1 MNWVGNKFDKDNPN
15 RFDRKWI
22 CQQIRKDLKEVFGKD
37 WKITVKKDSWNSI
50 ELTIR
55 KCPIE
60 FLTKEAR
67 NMKDFAFALNAQKYI
82 DESVVNKIANIANA
96 YNYDNSDGMTDYFDR
111 NYYLHV
117 GIDFNKQFWK

>member
-1 MNWVGNKFDKDNPN
+1 MNWVGNKFDPKNPN
-15 RFDRKWI
+15 RYDRRWI
-22 CQQIRKDLKEVFGKD
+22 CQEIRKDLKEAFGKE
-37 WKITVKKDSWNSI
+37 WKITVRKDSWNSI

-55 KCPIE
+55 KCPAE
-60 FLTKEAR
+60 FLTEEAR

-82 DESVVNKIANIANA
+82 DESIVNKIANIANA